1 MTGPA
6 MSQPEADALPCRR
19 GDVELRVEGTRT
31 LLLSDQQD
39 AAFELDPLGR
49 AIWELCDGATTL
61 DEIVGA
67 VCQVFE
73 VDDEVAARDVA
84 SLVTRLHRAGLVNRA
99 W

>member
-1 MTGPA
+1 MTRPET
-6 MSQPEADALPCRR
+6 SRPEADALPRRR

-31 LLLSDQQD
+31 LLLSDQPD

-61 DEIVGA
+61 DEIVRA

-73 VDDEVAARDVA
+73 VDDDVVARDVA
-84 SLVTRLHRAGLVNRA
+84 TLVTRLHRAGLVDRT